1 MHRPMDIEQNINIGI
16 ILPVAFT
23 MTLIEN
29 YISILKGLT
38 GGLAHRCRI
47 LFNWHPPAM

>member
-1 MHRPMDIEQNINIGI
+1 MNYSFLKRAMDIGQNIIIGI

-29 YISILKGLT
+29 YIFT
-38 GGLAHRCRI
+38 
-47 LFNWHPPAM
+47 